1 MSNYRDYSQHARVAE
16 QPQPDRQVESGGNT
30 RGMPGEQNWQ
40 DMSTKDLEKAA
51 QDNHDRPLGTFVGD
65 YHVKGKEGPEEAYV
79 GGSSAFGV
87 SLSSGQGFTEV
98 DQGDVGRAYGQP
110 DDDGYYASEMGA
122 TPATSSG
129 RHAAPSTQ
137 PGRDHDRRPDSFSP
151 YEPKRIPRKNP
162 DYGSS
167 SRELG
172 YDPND
177 RTFTNDL
184 ERPRYPTQTFYQR
197 CWLEGFQLASAIGT
211 SLTFNLIVVL
221 AVISHVF
228 KRINPFH
235 KDPPRPAV
243 EKEYEDRI
251 SGERYSAR
259 AKYYAE
265 FFGYE
270 CEDIDVETEDG
281 FVLRV
286 HHLISQKHEKP
297 GHPVI
302 LQHGILSNS
311 VTYMVNEERSLAFW
325 LLEQGY
331 DVYLGNIRTNF
342 KMPHRHYPRSDPR
355 YWAWDVKDIGL
366 YDVPAIVEYVNKR
379 TGLKPAYIGH
389 SQGASTMFI
398 ALSRGMR
405 PDIGNKISSFIAL
418 APAVYAGPALRH
430 FPFSLMRR
438 FKSRWAWKLVFGV
451 REFIPIISLLQAIL
465 PSWFFGHTA
474 NVMFAFIFGFHD
486 HNWLKRQVP
495 KFFRTVA
502 VGNASELLY
511 YMGVFSYANCVFDT
525 TATEPWFPPSFPPLA
540 VFYGTLD
547 TLVLGKPLVERIR
560 SHEPHVRMLRAVA
573 LENYGAHQDPLW
585 AYTAAKECYPGIRE
599 MIEETRHL

>member
-1 MSNYRDYSQHARVAE
+1 
-16 QPQPDRQVESGGNT
+16 
-30 RGMPGEQNWQ
+30 
-40 DMSTKDLEKAA
+40 
-51 QDNHDRPLGTFVGD
+51 
-65 YHVKGKEGPEEAYV
+65 
-79 GGSSAFGV
+79 
-87 SLSSGQGFTEV
+87 
-98 DQGDVGRAYGQP
+98 
-110 DDDGYYASEMGA
+110 MGA
-122 TPATSSG
+122 TPDTASR
-129 RHAAPSTQ
+129 RHAASSKGHEGEH
-137 PGRDHDRRPDSFSP
+137 GRARPDAFAT

-167 SRELG
+167 SQELG

-228 KRINPFH
+228 KRVNPFH

-286 HHLISQKHEKP
+286 HHLISKKHEKP

-342 KMPHRHYPRSDPR
+342 KMPHRH
-355 YWAWDVKDIGL
+355 VKDIGL

-405 PDIGNKISSFIAL
+405 PDIGNKISTFIAL

-438 FKSRWAWKLVFGV
+438 FKSRRAWKLVFGV
-451 REFIPIISLLQAIL
+451 REFIPIISVLQAVL
-465 PSWFFGHTA
+465 PSWLFGHIA
-474 NVMFAFIFGFHD
+474 NVVFAFIFGFHD
-486 HNWLKRQVP
+486 HN
-495 KFFRTVA
+495 
-502 VGNASELLY
+502 

-540 VFYGTLD
+540 LFYGTLD

-560 SHEPHVRMLRAVA
+560 SHEPHVRMLKAVA
-573 LENYGAHQDPLW
+573 LENYDPLW
-585 AYTAAKECYPGIRE
+585 AYTAAEECYPGIRE
-599 MIEETRHL
+599 MIEETRYL